1 MPNGP
6 LKVHHLRP
14 AAGSHTKK
22 TRVGRGE
29 AGARGKTAGR
39 GTKGTKARYQVPA
52 SFEGGQMPIHMRLPK
67 LKGFR
72 NRFRVEFQVV
82 NVAKLAELFPKG
94 GTVGVDELVTAGAV
108 RKGEPVKVLGNG
120 DLGGVKL
127 AITANAF
134 SDSARE
140 KIVAAG
146 GSVTEL

>member
-1 MPNGP
+1 MSNGL

-52 SFEGGQMPIHMRLPK
+52 NFEGGQMPIHMRLPK